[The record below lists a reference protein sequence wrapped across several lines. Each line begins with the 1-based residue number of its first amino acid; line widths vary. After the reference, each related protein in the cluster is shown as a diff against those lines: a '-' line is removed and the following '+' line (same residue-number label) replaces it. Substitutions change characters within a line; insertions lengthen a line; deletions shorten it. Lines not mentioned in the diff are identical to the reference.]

1 MRIIGL
7 MSGTSADGIDAAVIE
22 ISGSPPALQWRLLTF
37 WEVEYSGDLRTQIFT
52 CFRPETGQV
61 DRICRL
67 NFALGRAFAHAAR
80 AAATQAG
87 LSLEQIDLI
96 GSHGQ
101 TLWHIPAG
109 PDASTLQIGEAAV
122 IAEETG
128 VTTVSNFRTRDMAA
142 GGQGAPLVAYVDTL
156 LLRHPNRVR
165 VAQNIGGIANLTYLP
180 PLRSNEAPVAFDTGP
195 GNMLIDDMVRRAT
208 QGRQQVDRGGALA
221 AQGNVDGALLAEWL
235 AEPYLRQPPPK
246 TTGRELFG
254 SQYGEELWRQAQA
267 AGLPDRDIIATVT
280 AFTAH
285 SIAQA
290 YRDHL
295 PRLPDEVIA
304 SGGGA
309 HNATLIAMLQALLPQ
324 AQVRTSDEFGLPSSA
339 KEAIA
344 FAVLAYETW
353 CGRPSNLPTAT
364 GARSPAVL
372 GSLTPGRRWPAQHS
386 LPESW

>member
-1 MRIIGL
+1 MHIIGL
-7 MSGTSADGIDAAVIE
+7 MSGTSADGINAAVVE
-22 ISGSPPALQWRLLTF
+22 ITGAPPSSTTALQWRLLAHL
-37 WEVEYSGDLRTQIFT
+37 EIPHPPDLRAEIFA

-67 NFALGRAFAHAAR
+67 NFALGRAFAHAAQ
-80 AAATQAG
+80 AAAAQAG
-87 LSLEQIDLI
+87 LTLEEIDLI

-101 TLWHIPAG
+101 TLWHIPQG

-128 VTTVSNFRTRDMAA
+128 ITTISNFRTRDMAA
-142 GGQGAPLVAYVDTL
+142 GGQGAPLVSYVDAL
-156 LLRHPNRVR
+156 LLRHPDRVR
-165 VAQNIGGIANLTYLP
+165 VAQNIGGIANITYIP
-180 PLRSNEAPVAFDTGP
+180 PSGSHDVPIAFDTGP
-195 GNMLIDDMVRRAT
+195 GNMLIDDLVRRVT
-208 QGRQQVDRGGALA
+208 QGEQHFDRDGALA
-221 AQGNVDGALLAEWL
+221 AQGQVDAGLLAAL
-235 AEPYLRQPPPK
+235 MAEPYLQQPPPK

-254 SQYGEELWRQAQA
+254 AQYGEQIWRQALA
-267 AGLPDRDIIATVT
+267 AGLPAPDIIATVT

-295 PRLPDEVIA
+295 PHFPDEVIV

-309 HNATLIAMLQALLPQ
+309 HNPTLMAMLQDLAAP
-324 AQVRTSDEFGLPSSA
+324 AQVRTSDEYGLPSAA

-353 CGRPSNLPTAT
+353 HGRPSNLASAT
-364 GARSPAVL
+364 GARRPVVL
-372 GSLTPGRRWPAQHS
+372 GNITPGRLWPVR
-386 LPESW
+386 

>member
-1 MRIIGL
+1 MKVIGL
-7 MSGTSADGIDAAVIE
+7 MSGTSADGIDAAVVE
-22 ISGSPPALQWRLLTF
+22 LSGAPPALRWRLLAY
-37 WEVEYSGDLRTQIFT
+37 VERAHPPDLRAEIFA

-67 NFALGRAFAHAAR
+67 NFALGHAFAQAAL
-80 AAATQAG
+80 AATARAG
-87 LSLEQIDLI
+87 LSPDDIDLI

-101 TLWHIPAG
+101 TLWHIPDG
-109 PDASTLQIGEAAV
+109 PDASTFQVGEAAV

-128 VTTVSNFRTRDMAA
+128 ITTVSNFRPRDMAA

-156 LLRHPNRVR
+156 LLRHPSQVR

-180 PLRSNEAPVAFDTGP
+180 PIGSREAPIAFDTGP
-195 GNMLIDDMVRRAT
+195 GNMIIDDLAHRVT
-208 QGRQQVDRGGALA
+208 QGAWRYDRDGALA
-221 AQGNVDGALLAEWL
+221 AQGQVNAALLAEL
-235 AEPYLRQPPPK
+235 MAEPYLRQPPPK

-254 SQYGEELWRQAQA
+254 RQYADRVWQQGEA
-267 AGLPDRDIIATVT
+267 AGLSGPDRVATVT

-295 PRLPDEVIA
+295 PRFPDDVIV

-309 HNATLIAMLQALLPQ
+309 HNPTLMAMLQALISP
-324 AQVRTSDEFGLPSSA
+324 AQVRTSDELGLPSAA

-353 CGRPSNLPTAT
+353 HGRPGTLAAAT
-364 GARSPAVL
+364 GARHAAVL
-372 GSLTPGRRWPAQHS
+372 GDVTPGRRWP
-386 LPESW
+386 PR